1 MSGLIH
7 KPFPRA
13 DIFQRNFLRGLREL
27 GVPSPEGHAAPP
39 QAAFIC
45 FYHDELLNS
54 FLLLRNKLGRLWLKQ
69 IIIIIPCHTPSS

>member
-1 MSGLIH
+1 MSGLIQ

-27 GVPSPEGHAAPP
+27 DVPSPGGYAVPS

-45 FYHDELLNS
+45 FYHSELLNL
-54 FLLLRNKLGRLWLKQ
+54 FLVLKNKLGRLWLKK
-69 IIIIIPCHTPSS
+69 IIIPCHTPSS